1 MAVDTVTATGTAAP
15 AGGGPVLVV
24 DAGSSSLHLR
34 VLDRGLSELAAR
46 DFTDAPGDDA
56 GRMLAEFLRGAPE
69 VMAAGHRLVHGG
81 PRLTS
86 ATLVDGEV
94 RELLEAV
101 ADLAPLHMPPALAVL
116 EAAQDLLPDIPHVA
130 CPDTAFHARLPEAAR
145 TYALPREW
153 NHRYGLRRYGF
164 HGLSYSWALARA
176 ADLLAR
182 PARELQLVLAHLGG
196 GCSACA
202 VREGSSVDTTMGFT
216 PLEGLAMSRRSGS
229 IDPGLLL
236 WLQTTHTLTPDDLLK
251 ALNQESGLL
260 GLSGTSD
267 DTRDLVRAREHG
279 DPEAALALEV
289 FTVDACRGI
298 AAMAASL
305 DRIDALVFTGEIGTD
320 QPELREAVCA
330 RLATL
335 GIQGGLD
342 PDNPQ
347 RAVAVSSPGAR
358 VPVLVVPTG
367 ETQQIAAETLSV
379 TG

>member
-1 MAVDTVTATGTAAP
+1 MDTVTATGP
-15 AGGGPVLVV
+15 AGPAAGGPVLVV

-34 VLDRGLSELAAR
+34 VLDEDLSELAAR
-46 DFTDAPGDDA
+46 DFTDPPGDDA
-56 GRMLAEFLRGAPE
+56 DHMVTEFLHGAPE
-69 VMAAGHRLVHGG
+69 VVAAGHRLVHGG

-86 ATLVDGEV
+86 ATLVDAEV
-94 RELLEAV
+94 RELLQDV

-116 EAAQDLLPDIPHVA
+116 DAARSLLPDIPHVA
-130 CPDTAFHARLPEAAR
+130 CPDTAFHAHLPEAAR
-145 TYALPREW
+145 TYALPRKW

-182 PARELQLVLAHLGG
+182 PAGELQLVLTHLGG

-202 VREGSSVDTTMGFT
+202 VRDGGSVDTTMGFT
-216 PLEGLAMSRRSGS
+216 PLEGLTMSRRSGS

-236 WLQTTHTLTPDDLLK
+236 WLQKAHALTPDDLVE
-251 ALNQESGLL
+251 ALNRESGLL
-260 GLSGTSD
+260 GLSGTSG

-279 DPEAALALEV
+279 DPDAALALEV

-320 QPELREAVCA
+320 QPEIREAVCA

-342 PDNPQ
+342 PDDPQ
-347 RAVAVSSPGAR
+347 RATAVSPPGAR